1 MICSAIEA
9 IMSLVVGEVEIIGVI
24 ASNLADGVAK
34 IAVPA
39 NKINCIGKVCPV
51 SSPVTGVG
59 FISFPGFVHRLSISI
74 GRGRSRTWEKT
85 KAGGPSRFGPGLV
98 F

>member
-1 MICSAIEA
+1 
-9 IMSLVVGEVEIIGVI
+9 MSLVVGEVKIIGVI
-24 ASNLADGVAK
+24 ASNLADGIAK

-39 NKINCIGKVCPV
+39 DKINCIGKVGPV
-51 SSPVTGVG
+51 SPPITGVG
-59 FISFPGFVHRLSISI
+59 FISFPGFIHCLRISI

-85 KAGGPSRFGPGLV
+85 KAGSPSWFGPGLE